1 MRLAHLILA
10 HNNPAQLARLVRH
23 LSHDDA
29 DVYIHLDTKADI
41 HQFEAVNLIP
51 NTFFVKNRVNMVW
64 CEYST
69 IQGTLNAMEE
79 IMRSGKEYTHINLLS
94 GNDYPLQSADTVH
107 KFLFA
112 NNDTSFIAYDKIF
125 NEWSHGQARMN
136 TYYFGD
142 YGFKGRYHVSKVVSK
157 LLPDRK
163 LPRKMVAYGRSQWMT
178 LTSECVVYALK
189 FVKDNPAVERFFK
202 MTWAVDE
209 VFFQTILCNSPL
221 KGKLLNDNLRH
232 IRLNEGYRPVTY
244 TIDNA
249 EELMGSGKLYAR
261 KFNEEVDAGILDYL
275 DTHLSIK

>member
-23 LSHDDA
+23 LSHKDA

-41 HQFEAVNLIP
+41 GQFESVRAIP
-51 NTFFVKNRVNMVW
+51 NTFFIRKPVNMVW

-69 IQGTLNAMEE
+69 IQGTLNGMEE
-79 IMRSGKEYTHINLLS
+79 ILQSGQEYSHINLLS
-94 GNDYPLQSADTVH
+94 GNDYPLQSADNIH

-112 NNDTSFIAYDKIF
+112 NSNTSFMAYDKIF
-125 NEWSHGQARMN
+125 NDWSHGQARMN

-142 YGFKGRYHVSKVVSK
+142 YGFTGRYHLSKLVNA

-163 LPRKMVAYGRSQWMT
+163 LPRGLVAYGRSEWMT
-178 LTSECVVYALK
+178 LTPECVAYALK
-189 FVKDNPAVERFFK
+189 FVKDDPALQRFFR

-221 KGKLLNDNLRH
+221 KDKLVNDNLRH
-232 IRLNEGYRPVTY
+232 IRLNAGYRPVTY
-244 TIDNA
+244 TIGDA
-249 EELMGSGKLYAR
+249 DELINSGKFYAR
-261 KFNEEVDAGILDYL
+261 KFDQNTDSKILDYL
-275 DTHLSIK
+275 DDRIAVK